1 MGFLPKKKPNFVLDC
16 AMSKF
21 PIIKAELK
29 SKLLAGGFREGEAL
43 PSEVTLAK
51 HYGVSRMTAR
61 RAVDELEREGYIF
74 RIQGAGSYPT
84 GKRFRQGVFR
94 VRSLEEMAF
103 EKHAA
108 PFTRVLKA
116 QISTASIEVASA
128 LGLAGGAAVLEVQR
142 LRGIED
148 TPLLLEERHFKIEN
162 TERLLKMPL
171 HQESIHAL
179 LVGLGITVARVEQTL
194 EAVALD
200 AGRAKLLGVAT
211 GAAAFLMTRH
221 SFTPEAVLGFSR
233 YWVRGD
239 GGAFASVFEP

>member
-1 MGFLPKKKPNFVLDC
+1 
-16 AMSKF
+16 MSKF
-21 PIIKAELK
+21 PLIKSELK
-29 SKLLAGGFREGEAL
+29 SKLLAGAFREGEAL

-51 HYGVSRMTAR
+51 QYAVSRMTAR

-74 RIQGAGSYPT
+74 RIQGAGSFPT

-94 VRSLEEMAF
+94 VQSLEEIAF
-103 EKHAA
+103 KQHAA
-108 PFTRVLKA
+108 PFTRVLKSHIGIA
-116 QISTASIEVASA
+116 NADVAAA
-128 LGLAGGAAVLEVQR
+128 LGLQVGAAVLEVQR
-142 LRGIED
+142 LRCIED
-148 TPLLLEERHFKIEN
+148 TPLLLEERHFRLEN
-162 TERLLKMPL
+162 TERLLRLPL

-200 AGRAKLLGVAT
+200 PQRAKLLGVAN

-221 SFTPEAVLGFSR
+221 SFTPEGVLGFSR

-239 GGAFASVFEP
+239 GGAFASAFEP

>member
-1 MGFLPKKKPNFVLDC
+1 MV
-16 AMSKF
+16 SKY
-21 PIIKAELK
+21 PLIKSELK
-29 SKLLAGGFREGEAL
+29 QKLLAGGYREGEAL

-74 RIQGAGSYPT
+74 RVQGAGSFPT

-94 VRSLEEMAF
+94 VRSLEEMAMAV
-103 EKHAA
+103 HAA

-116 QISTASIEVASA
+116 QIGVATAEVAKA
-128 LGLAGGAAVLEVQR
+128 LGLNLGTAVLEVQR
-142 LRGIED
+142 LRGIDE
-148 TPLLLEERHFKIEN
+148 TPLLLEERYFLIEN

-179 LVGLGITVARVEQTL
+179 LVSIGITVARVEQTL
-194 EAVALD
+194 DAVNLD
-200 AGRAKLLGVAT
+200 LTRARLLET
-211 GAAAFLMTRH
+211 QNGAAAFLMTRQ
-221 SFTPEAVLGFSR
+221 SFTPNGILGFSR

-239 GGAFASVFEP
+239 GGAFASAFEP